1 MIMDRARVLS
11 LEGFSAGGWLEARL
25 TDRRDYFSPLEFM
38 VACRHR
44 LGALQPI
51 VPRGGRCP
59 VTGEQLDGMGLSCLH
74 TSGAAVI
81 ARHDSV
87 NRQVVQLAKR
97 CTQGVVHTEMLGCF
111 GDGSGQ
117 KRGDCVIESAG
128 RSGFRG
134 GVVAGVRQGLG
145 QAGLEVCDTAVSAPH
160 AASYVQAAQQPL
172 GTATAREGSKE
183 SKHGEHVRQGG
194 ESSHHWSGSPL
205 VHWGLWVWS
214 GGRGCWRER
223 RCRGTPQRREAEP
236 EGSSL

>member
-1 MIMDRARVLS
+1 M
-11 LEGFSAGGWLEARL
+11 
-25 TDRRDYFSPLEFM
+25 
-38 VACRHR
+38 
-44 LGALQPI
+44 
-51 VPRGGRCP
+51 PRGGRCP

-117 KRGDCVIESAG
+117 KRGDCVIEGAG
-128 RSGFRG
+128 RSGFRE

-194 ESSHHWSGSPL
+194 GVFTPL
-205 VHWGLWVWS
+205 VWESFGALGSVGVEWWRRMLEGAEVQGDTS
-214 GGRGCWRER
+214 EERGRA
-223 RCRGTPQRREAEP
+223 RGQLSLEFQRRVSCALQRGNARTIISRSRQARDRMGHRVYMPPDHSELDF
-236 EGSSL
+236 GSGQ